1 VVFINKESLI
11 SSHFLKY
18 FNIVLKNIKKQTFGN
33 NRRYML
39 VYISLKNL
47 NYLSM
52 RTMRLFAVLVL
63 SLLMTSSFA
72 QQGQGQGQ
80 GQRQQRTPEE
90 RAKTQVEWM
99 AKDLS
104 LDQATQTKVSDIFVK
119 YYKKTAEERQKLT
132 AANTDRETMRTKL
145 AEVTAAQD
153 KELKAILGDQKF
165 ELYQKKL
172 AERRAAAQ
180 NRNQ

>member
-1 VVFINKESLI
+1 MK
-11 SSHFLKY
+11 
-18 FNIVLKNIKKQTFGN
+18 
-33 NRRYML
+33 
-39 VYISLKNL
+39 
-47 NYLSM
+47 
-52 RTMRLFAVLVL
+52 AVKFFSVMIL
-63 SLLMTSSFA
+63 SLVMTSAFA

-90 RAKTQVEWM
+90 RAKTQVDWM

-104 LDQATQTKVSDIFVK
+104 LDQATQTKVNDVLVK
-119 YYKKTAEERQKLT
+119 YFKKTNEERQKLT
-132 AANTDRETMRTKL
+132 AAGTDRAEIRTKL
-145 AEVTAAQD
+145 EPITVEQD

-180 NRNQ
+180 QQRNQ